1 VIATE
6 FGFGLRANETVDDD
20 HYGNVIIKYLEGR
33 GISWCAWVYD
43 PEWGPP
49 MLESWE
55 SYKLTGNGEFFKQAM
70 LEKIED

>member
-1 VIATE
+1 MIATE